1 MFPALGELVR
11 SSMTTL
17 RFLLAALILSFLTEM
32 PVPDG
37 GYAPADE
44 VLQAAD
50 VPTFV
55 RGG

>member
-1 MFPALGELVR
+1 
-11 SSMTTL
+11 MTTL
-17 RFLLAALILSFLTEM
+17 RLALTALILSFLTEM

-37 GYAPADE
+37 GYIPNDV

-50 VPTFV
+50 VPTVV

>member
-1 MFPALGELVR
+1 
-11 SSMTTL
+11 MTTL